1 MAHILVHHKV
11 EDYNKWKPVFDGHGS
26 FRSENGSN
34 GDRVFRSANDPNEI
48 FILFDWDTIE
58 NAQKFTQS
66 DALKEA
72 MKEAGVVGMPE
83 IHFVEETASTEK

>member
-11 EDYNKWKPVFDGHGS
+11 EDYTNWKTFFDEHSSFRDQHGS
-26 FRSENGSN
+26 QGGKIFRS
-34 GDRVFRSANDPNEI
+34 VNDPNEI
-48 FILFDWDTIE
+48 FILFEWDNLQ

-66 DALKEA
+66 DELKEI
-72 MKEAGVVGMPE
+72 MQKAGVVGMPE